1 MADEEMTLDE
11 RRKYLKRMWSRYV
24 QADRKSR
31 NVLLTEMEQVT
42 GMHRKSITRLMRSA
56 HQGSL
61 ERRKRQTQ
69 RSPTYGKQVG
79 QVVGVVWESLDYIC
93 AERLTP
99 QLLSTAR
106 HLARFGE
113 LETVGVVLTPHLE
126 EQLAGVSR
134 STVQRMTTKLRS
146 LGRVSSPLPRRGPD
160 QANRNNSVT

>member
-69 RSPTYGKQVG
+69 RSPT
-79 QVVGVVWESLDYIC
+79 
-93 AERLTP
+93 
-99 QLLSTAR
+99 
-106 HLARFGE
+106 
-113 LETVGVVLTPHLE
+113 
-126 EQLAGVSR
+126 
-134 STVQRMTTKLRS
+134 
-146 LGRVSSPLPRRGPD
+146 
-160 QANRNNSVT
+160 